1 MRGALRRSRL
11 ARAAVRFVIPAP
23 QPVAC
28 GPRRDSALPSPTA
41 VPPRPGVAAPIGGS
55 RQRVVSTSRGWSA
68 SAVAFVAAV
77 AHRCALRSALR
88 ANVTSKLLLSDGSEP
103 LRYPIR
109 RCTDASSRHNDSCPQ
124 FRIRFDIH
132 ARRAIADRPIRPRPR
147 RRGPARGP
155 QHPAP
160 AVGHSAHRHRSPS
173 EPTSAWLLLA
183 SLACISP
190 DVLQAGPERHTHVQ
204 HAPARPGGRGPGHLT
219 ARRAARC
226 NWLCES

>member
-147 RRGPARGP
+147 PRGPRSTP
-155 QHPAP
+155 HTRP
-160 AVGHSAHRHRSPS
+160 VGHSAHRHRSVPPVS
-173 EPTSAWLLLA
+173 QRPRGYYWLRSRASPRTCCKPGLKDTPT
-183 SLACISP
+183 CNTP
-190 DVLQAGPERHTHVQ
+190 P
-204 HAPARPGGRGPGHLT
+204 PGPG
-219 ARRAARC
+219 A
-226 NWLCES
+226 EDPGI